1 MFFDGFEAFHNSNK
15 FFEIFKKFEFFLK
28 LSDLSSGSMTA
39 RSVFY
44 HPFVTEKCSKSAQN
58 IFQTLFL
65 VVLMHFATQI
75 KFSKFP
81 KFFDFSTQ
89 NLRKPSTH
97 SHPGPQGFSPTRVQM
112 AVGKSIADF
121 FQKKVLLHMILT
133 CQKHQKRE

>member
-28 LSDLSSGSMTA
+28 LSDLSPGSMTA

-75 KFSKFP
+75 KFSN
-81 KFFDFSTQ
+81 FSTQ

-121 FQKKVLLHMILT
+121 FQKKILLHMILT
-133 CQKHQKRE
+133 HQEHQKRK